1 MKIQKITIK
10 KINQNYLN
18 NLVSV
23 NKKIG
28 SGRKN
33 YQDHYNRILKNVIL
47 SKLFSKKII
56 PLKNNFK
63 IINNKSYMS
72 LISKIKI

>member
-1 MKIQKITIK
+1 MQKITIK

-23 NKKIG
+23 NKKIS

-33 YQDHYNRILKNVIL
+33 YQHHYNRILKNN
-47 SKLFSKKII
+47 KLQEAKHKRKKFY
-56 PLKNNFK
+56 KNYENRAIK
-63 IINNKSYMS
+63 KENKKY
-72 LISKIKI
+72 

>member
-1 MKIQKITIK
+1 MQKITIK

-23 NKKIG
+23 NKKIS

-63 IINNKSYMS
+63 IINNNSYMS